1 MTSVD
6 LESAIAAIHRGEAII
21 YPTETVYGLG
31 ADALDSV
38 AVEQVFDLKG
48 RDRSE
53 PISVSV
59 GSIDAVESVANPTP
73 LTMEFIRSFLPG
85 PVTVVCERTDRLP
98 DILTAGQ
105 ERVGIRIPDH
115 EIALALLDQTPPL
128 TATSANRSGEPSARE
143 VDDIA
148 ESLRTEVGAILDSG
162 RTAGHPSTVVD
173 VDLGLIHRRGAN
185 VTAVE
190 SWLVEHTDYED

>member
-6 LESAIAAIHRGEAII
+6 LGSAIAAIHRGEVII

-31 ADALDSV
+31 ANALDSV
-38 AVEQVFDLKG
+38 AVEQVFDLKR

-73 LTMEFIRSFLPG
+73 QTMEFIRSFLPG